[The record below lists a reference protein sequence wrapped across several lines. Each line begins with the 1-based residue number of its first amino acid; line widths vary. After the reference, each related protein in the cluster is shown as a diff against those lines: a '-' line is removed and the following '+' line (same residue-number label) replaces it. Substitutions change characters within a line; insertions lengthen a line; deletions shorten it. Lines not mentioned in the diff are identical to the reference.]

1 MSLPTTLRAMSSLD
15 LSPVAAAEA
24 QRLRERFGF
33 LREVVE
39 EMERSVPYASAL
51 VRFSD
56 GQSID
61 LRDGEQSA
69 SRQDPHSGVVLTAS
83 NGHALEEWASGR
95 IEGESAGGTAPELV
109 ARVRHR
115 YDVLP

>member
-1 MSLPTTLRAMSSLD
+1 MSSLD

-83 NGHALEEWASGR
+83 NGQIANPRARSHASHGMPRRPPTWC
-95 IEGESAGGTAPELV
+95 
-109 ARVRHR
+109 
-115 YDVLP
+115 